1 MADAF
6 TRTHAATIR
15 KLVVGLEGKAKIEV
29 GIREGTDG
37 KDTADMARWRD
48 EVDLQDIRPLHELP
62 MAYPLNVA
70 DGTMLDL
77 YVYTIQRHGDYGLEC
92 NYTAQYVGGEW
103 HIIDQF
109 HNVRVA

>member
-1 MADAF
+1 MTDAF

-29 GIREGTDG
+29 GIRTTADG
-37 KDTADMARWRD
+37 RDTADSTAWAED
-48 EVDLQDIRPLHELP
+48 VDLQDMCKLHDLP
-62 MAYPLNVA
+62 KAYPLMLTE
-70 DGTMLDL
+70 GTTLDL
-77 YVYTIQRHGDYGLEC
+77 YVSTMQDHGDYGLKC
-92 NYTAQYVGGEW
+92 NYTAQYVGCEW